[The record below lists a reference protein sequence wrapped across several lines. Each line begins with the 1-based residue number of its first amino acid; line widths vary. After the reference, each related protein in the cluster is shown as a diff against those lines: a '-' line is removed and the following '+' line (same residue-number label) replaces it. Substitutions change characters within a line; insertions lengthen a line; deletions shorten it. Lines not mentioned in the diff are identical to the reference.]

1 MMKRI
6 IRTIRFFAVLPLT
19 CMFVACSVDSV
30 TNEIGSGTGNGDD
43 RVPVDFSVSTG
54 ANGAFTRAASSIVS
68 FNAGES
74 VMVCVK
80 PDGASTYADYQFT
93 TASSGQSV
101 TLTAP
106 TPPPYFP
113 VGAGTTVQAYAYY
126 PATAAAATTFA
137 VASNQTADADYKG
150 SDLMYAENRT
160 ITKGSTTGTTLLMS
174 HKMVQLCI
182 TANALEGSGITIKKV
197 KVNCRK
203 LVNFSAADGT
213 ATVTGDLGDIVAL
226 AAAGTG
232 YVLLPAQPISQI
244 SILIETDDAGSADK
258 TATFGFVSDES
269 FVPGN
274 SYSIHLT
281 VSPEQLGAT
290 TAISDWDGAGSVI
303 FSPTGNLSIAAIP
316 AQTYD
321 GTAKTPALTVK
332 KGDTPLVLD
341 DANGYSVMYFNNVN
355 AGNAYVV
362 VMGKGVND
370 GTVGV
375 ASFVINK
382 ADAVLSLNTTAAIN
396 FANNQSIGATNASH
410 VATFSGGTLT
420 AVSSAPANCTV
431 SVNQSTGVI
440 TVTRAS
446 EAAFP
451 AATITVG
458 VTPDANHN
466 APANVT
472 FTVSADAGT
481 SVGVGVN
488 GSPTDWGGE
497 ENLDEDLAGDAEAD
511 TGGSPANW
519 GGTETVDVTVSRPV
533 CQFQLNTTASVVFT
547 ESAGAGATDASH
559 IATFSGGTLT
569 AVSSAP
575 ANCTVS
581 VNQSSGVITVKRV
594 NTGAFSGTTIT
605 VTVAPDTNHT
615 APASV
620 TFSVSGV
627 LHGSA
632 DVSVGIS
639 NWGNGGDISG
649 DVNHS
654 AY

>member
-1 MMKRI
+1 MKRI

-19 CMFVACSVDSV
+19 CMFVACSVDAV

-137 VASNQTADADYKG
+137 VAGNQTADADYKG

-213 ATVTGDLGDIVAL
+213 TTVTGDLGDIVAL
-226 AAAGTG
+226 ASAGTG

-316 AQTYD
+316 AQTFD

-355 AGNAYVV
+355 AGNAYAV

-382 ADAVLSLNTTAAIN
+382 ADAVLSLNTSAAIN
-396 FANNQSIGATNASH
+396 FADNQSIGATDASH

-440 TVTRAS
+440 TVTRVS

-481 SVGVGVN
+481 SVGVEVN
-488 GSPTDWGGE
+488 GLPTDWGGE
-497 ENLDEDLAGDAEAD
+497 E
-511 TGGSPANW
+511 
-519 GGTETVDVTVSRPV
+519 TVDVTVTHPV

-559 IATFSGGTLT
+559 VATFSGGTLT

-581 VNQSSGVITVKRV
+581 VNQSSGVITVTRV

-627 LHGSA
+627 LHSSA
-632 DVSVGIS
+632 DISVGIS

>member
-19 CMFVACSVDSV
+19 CMFVACSVDAV

-54 ANGAFTRAASSIVS
+54 ASGAFTRAASSIVS

-74 VMVCVK
+74 VMVRVK
-80 PDGASTYADYQFT
+80 PDGASSYTDYQFT

-137 VASNQTADADYKG
+137 VAGNQTADADYKG

-226 AAAGTG
+226 TAAGTG

-258 TATFGFVSDES
+258 TATFGFASDES

-281 VSPEQLGAT
+281 VSPEQVGAT
-290 TAISDWDGAGSVI
+290 TAISGWDGAGSVI

-355 AGNAYVV
+355 AGNAYAV

-396 FANNQSIGATNASH
+396 FADNQSIGATDASH

-440 TVTRAS
+440 TVTRVS

-488 GSPTDWGGE
+488 GSPTDWGG
-497 ENLDEDLAGDAEAD
+497 
-511 TGGSPANW
+511 
-519 GGTETVDVTVSRPV
+519 TETVDVTVTRPV

-581 VNQSSGVITVKRV
+581 VNQSSGVITVTRV
-594 NTGAFSGTTIT
+594 NAGAFSGTTIT

-627 LHGSA
+627 LHSSA

>member
-19 CMFVACSVDSV
+19 CMFVACSVDAV

-54 ANGAFTRAASSIVS
+54 ASGAFTRAASSIVS

-74 VMVCVK
+74 VMVRVK
-80 PDGASTYADYQFT
+80 PDGASSYTDYQFT

-137 VASNQTADADYKG
+137 VAGNQTADADYKG

-226 AAAGTG
+226 TAAGTG

-281 VSPEQLGAT
+281 VSPEQVGAT
-290 TAISDWDGAGSVI
+290 TAISGWDGAGSVI

-355 AGNAYVV
+355 AGNAYAV

-396 FANNQSIGATNASH
+396 FANNQSIGATDASH

-440 TVTRAS
+440 TVTRVS

-488 GSPTDWGGE
+488 GSPTDWGG
-497 ENLDEDLAGDAEAD
+497 
-511 TGGSPANW
+511 
-519 GGTETVDVTVSRPV
+519 TETVDVTVTRPV

-581 VNQSSGVITVKRV
+581 VNQSSGVITVTRV

-627 LHGSA
+627 LHSSA

>member
-1 MMKRI
+1 MKRI

-19 CMFVACSVDSV
+19 CMFVACSVDAV

-54 ANGAFTRAASSIVS
+54 ASGAFTRAASSIVS

-74 VMVCVK
+74 VMVRVK
-80 PDGASTYADYQFT
+80 PDGASSYTDYQFT

-137 VASNQTADADYKG
+137 VAGNQTADADYKG

-226 AAAGTG
+226 TAAGTG

-281 VSPEQLGAT
+281 VSPEQVGAT
-290 TAISDWDGAGSVI
+290 TAISGWDGAGSVI

-355 AGNAYVV
+355 AGNAYAV

-440 TVTRAS
+440 TVTRVS

-488 GSPTDWGGE
+488 GSPTDWGG
-497 ENLDEDLAGDAEAD
+497 
-511 TGGSPANW
+511 
-519 GGTETVDVTVSRPV
+519 TETVDVTVTRPV

-581 VNQSSGVITVKRV
+581 VNQSSGVITVTRV

-627 LHGSA
+627 LHSSA

>member
-1 MMKRI
+1 MKRI

-19 CMFVACSVDSV
+19 CMFVACSVDAV

-54 ANGAFTRAASSIVS
+54 ASGAFTRAASSIVS

-74 VMVCVK
+74 VMVRVK
-80 PDGASTYADYQFT
+80 PDGASSYTDYQFT

-137 VASNQTADADYKG
+137 VAGNQTADADYKG

-226 AAAGTG
+226 TAAGTG

-290 TAISDWDGAGSVI
+290 TAISGWDGAGSVI

-355 AGNAYVV
+355 AGNAYAV

-440 TVTRAS
+440 TVTRVS

-488 GSPTDWGGE
+488 GSPTDWGG
-497 ENLDEDLAGDAEAD
+497 
-511 TGGSPANW
+511 
-519 GGTETVDVTVSRPV
+519 TETVDVTVTRPV

-581 VNQSSGVITVKRV
+581 VNQSSGVITVTRV

-627 LHGSA
+627 LHSSA

>member
-1 MMKRI
+1 MVKRI

-19 CMFVACSVDSV
+19 CMFVACSVDAV

-54 ANGAFTRAASSIVS
+54 ASGVFTRAASSIVS

-74 VMVCVK
+74 VMVRVK
-80 PDGASTYADYQFT
+80 PDGASTYGDYQFT

-113 VGAGTTVQAYAYY
+113 VGSGTTVQAYAYY
-126 PATAAAATTFA
+126 PATAAVAATFA
-137 VASNQTADADYKG
+137 VADNQTADADYKG

-226 AAAGTG
+226 TAAGTG

-274 SYSIHLT
+274 SYTIHLT
-281 VSPEQLGAT
+281 VSPEQVGAT

-355 AGNAYVV
+355 AGYAYAV

-396 FANNQSIGATNASH
+396 FADNQSI
-410 VATFSGGTLT
+410 
-420 AVSSAPANCTV
+420 
-431 SVNQSTGVI
+431 
-440 TVTRAS
+440 
-446 EAAFP
+446 
-451 AATITVG
+451 
-458 VTPDANHN
+458 
-466 APANVT
+466 
-472 FTVSADAGT
+472 
-481 SVGVGVN
+481 
-488 GSPTDWGGE
+488 
-497 ENLDEDLAGDAEAD
+497 
-511 TGGSPANW
+511 
-519 GGTETVDVTVSRPV
+519 
-533 CQFQLNTTASVVFT
+533 
-547 ESAGAGATDASH
+547 GATDASH

-581 VNQSSGVITVKRV
+581 VNQSSGVITVTRV

-627 LHGSA
+627 LNSSA

-639 NWGNGGDISG
+639 NWGNGGDITD